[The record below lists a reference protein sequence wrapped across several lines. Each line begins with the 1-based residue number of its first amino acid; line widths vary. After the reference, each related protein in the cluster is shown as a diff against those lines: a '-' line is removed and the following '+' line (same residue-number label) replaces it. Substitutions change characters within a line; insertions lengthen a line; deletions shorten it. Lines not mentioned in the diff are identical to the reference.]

1 METTGPS
8 FTKLF
13 RGTKFVNAM
22 ERHSAANFERQIHVV
37 NRFVNLAPELMNG
50 RKTCKFTSFSTVS
63 QSYQSGNFADYE
75 RLYVMKPCLRLER
88 LPPRAVNLLSTG
100 ASDCRS

>member
-22 ERHSAANFERQIHVV
+22 KRHSAANFERQVHVV
-37 NRFVNLAPELMNG
+37 NRFVNLAPEHMDG
-50 RKTCKFTSFSTVS
+50 WMTSS
-63 QSYQSGNFADYE
+63 
-75 RLYVMKPCLRLER
+75 LR
-88 LPPRAVNLLSTG
+88 PFQQYLSHTRVEIG
-100 ASDCRS
+100 